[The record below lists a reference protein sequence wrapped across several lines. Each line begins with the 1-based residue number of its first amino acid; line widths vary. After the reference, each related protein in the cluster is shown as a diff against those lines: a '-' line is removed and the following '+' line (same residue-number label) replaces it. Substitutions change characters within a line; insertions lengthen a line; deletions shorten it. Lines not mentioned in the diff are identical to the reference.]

1 MFAKLKKKIIE
12 ENGGGTDGGERLSA
26 ATPSNHSPARRSS
39 GTPAIHGAAVQGALA
54 SNSPTAKDPS
64 IGSSSPVQ
72 ILVPSSE
79 ISGREGSVT
88 WDELTAQLAKRTE
101 QCKKMEGNI
110 SDLAALIKDKNRI
123 IERLEAQISQHQ
135 AVLMQKLA
143 EQKSDFEAYRDKLI
157 AGYQQDKLALEKERQ
172 ELNKQLKEAQEY
184 KDKYL
189 KREADVDEVQDL
201 ATQELAKVKHML
213 LIKQDE
219 LEECQTKLSN
229 KTRDMETE
237 EALRKR
243 LEKELTQTSE
253 KAVYL
258 EAECERLKED
268 NKERAELVTSL
279 TKEKSVFDRRLDQL
293 NNELTEKHKQM
304 ADLNRQLYELDSKH
318 RALEHSSEQHRNKM
332 IQETSKL
339 LEEKEDHI
347 ETLRDRVATLEQRLR
362 DHDLSG
368 DEQLTALQ
376 NERDGLEKKL
386 GEAKQQL
393 MEIKS
398 TWSDKISHLEAQ
410 ISHLNSKIVEDNEEL
425 ASSQRATDTM
435 RDNFQRQIEEL
446 RSRLEDAEKRALEN
460 FELVSS
466 NETHYERQI
475 HDLEGQL
482 TCARLTAVEAETHL
496 RGKITSL
503 EMQLTDLETARQTEQ
518 NESRHKIEKLEEQ
531 YAEAVTR
538 ELKHEQSLRASES
551 LADRFQKELVDKQE
565 EIKKLQQDLENKCQ
579 SDMGKGQKVVE
590 LELQVQQLQT
600 QVDKGN
606 TELSTV
612 RRRLSLNEQEK
623 GELMVRNAQLSQQL
637 TSQQHQHTQQM
648 QELQQALQDQEQ
660 IIRKQEATVQE
671 LNTSLAALQHQVEE
685 LKCSQVKSET
695 TEELHKVILDLQ
707 DQLAD
712 KTRTLKK
719 QEQTV
724 KDLRQTLQRE
734 LKIQTLPNDDASDD
748 STIPSPAMVRKLYPQ
763 KGTGISNAS
772 ASNMGF
778 STGSQFSSASSP
790 SSAATLSLSSSTTAA
805 VKPMT
810 VSSVTQISDTRGM
823 VVRRDLEQDIN
834 FQYLK
839 HVVLK
844 FMLSRES
851 EAVQLIKAVAVL
863 LNFSNQEQQLI
874 KQNLEWKMSW
884 FGSRPSMGKGQM
896 AKMVPPSY

>member
-39 GTPAIHGAAVQGALA
+39 VQGALA

-318 RALEHSSEQHRNKM
+318 RALEHSSEQHRNK
-332 IQETSKL
+332 TSKL

-579 SDMGKGQKVVE
+579 SDMGK
-590 LELQVQQLQT
+590 
-600 QVDKGN
+600 
-606 TELSTV
+606 
-612 RRRLSLNEQEK
+612 EK